1 MSHESRSRTIGF
13 VMAVLIAL
21 IGIGVLATG
30 HHTTLRITLGIL
42 LLAGGTLITLGTV
55 LNSRR
60 LKSSGQ
66 PEHADPE

>member
-1 MSHESRSRTIGF
+1 M
-13 VMAVLIAL
+13 VMAEVIAL

-30 HHTTLRITLGIL
+30 HHTTLRVTLGIL
-42 LLAGGTLITLGTV
+42 LLAGGILLALGTV

-66 PEHADPE
+66 SEHADPE